1 MALTGSSD
9 SRQLLL
15 GVKVDDAES
24 VALSVVSQG
33 ELHALALAVF
43 LPRPLRPE
51 SPFRFLIIDDPV
63 QAMDPA
69 HVEGLARLLAQVAEV
84 RQVIVFTHDSRLAD
98 ALLKLDITHQAIS
111 FTRSAGSAVR
121 VEVRTNPWDEAL
133 NRALRISLD
142 QKLPDAIARRVVGG
156 FLRQAVE
163 AVSHRTFI
171 ERELHRG
178 ANPDL
183 AEATFTQAK
192 TLVKRVALARD
203 CEDGALYPRLN
214 NEGMSGG
221 VDTLK
226 MLNAGSHGALNAD
239 LNDAVRD
246 TKKLVAAIQQFNGK
260 PSQ

>member
-1 MALTGSSD
+1 MGQATLCCEPVQQFGPTRLSGLADLHARSAS
-9 SRQLLL
+9 L
-15 GVKVDDAES
+15 DATSADRS
-24 VALSVVSQG
+24 VAL
-33 ELHALALAVF
+33 
-43 LPRPLRPE
+43 
-51 SPFRFLIIDDPV
+51 
-63 QAMDPA
+63 
-69 HVEGLARLLAQVAEV
+69 ARLFEQALQH
-84 RQVIVFTHDSRLAD
+84 RQHHQHAAAD
-98 ALLKLDITHQAIS
+98 TDPHQAIS